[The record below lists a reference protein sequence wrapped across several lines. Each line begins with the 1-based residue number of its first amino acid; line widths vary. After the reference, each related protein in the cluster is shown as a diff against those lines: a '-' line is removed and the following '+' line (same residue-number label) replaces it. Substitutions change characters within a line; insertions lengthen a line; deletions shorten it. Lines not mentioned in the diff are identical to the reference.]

1 MIRVLHIFGRMV
13 RAGAELRTVELM
25 PLLMEKEVHCD
36 FCTLSPGSGA
46 LDPGIRALG
55 GNVYPCPLRPG
66 LLGFPGR
73 FRRLLRRSQ
82 YDILHSHVHYASGYM
97 VRLAH
102 QAGIRGRVVHFR
114 STGDGKPET
123 WGRALYRKVMH
134 RLVDK
139 YATAI
144 VGVSRAAME
153 HAWDAQWRSD
163 PRTQII
169 YNGLDSSRFFQTA
182 PDTTDIR
189 AELGLPRDSRLVISV
204 GRLELPK
211 AHDVLLDAAARA
223 IAEDSRLHFMLV
235 GDGTLRR
242 EMESKARHLNIDR
255 NVHFLG
261 VRDDVPRLLMG
272 SDLFVLSS
280 RREGLP
286 GALLEAIAAGLPV
299 VATNLPGVREVAE
312 HTTLITTVP
321 VENAGALAASIVETL
336 KGGNERIDA
345 PAPFPSAFELQ
356 SCAENVYTMYLRA
369 LGRKPTF

>member
-1 MIRVLHIFGRMV
+1 M
-13 RAGAELRTVELM
+13 
-25 PLLMEKEVHCD
+25 
-36 FCTLSPGSGA
+36 
-46 LDPGIRALG
+46 
-55 GNVYPCPLRPG
+55 
-66 LLGFPGR
+66 
-73 FRRLLRRSQ
+73 
-82 YDILHSHVHYASGYM
+82 
-97 VRLAH
+97 
-102 QAGIRGRVVHFR
+102 
-114 STGDGKPET
+114 
-123 WGRALYRKVMH
+123 
-134 RLVDK
+134 
-139 YATAI
+139 
-144 VGVSRAAME
+144 
-153 HAWDAQWRSD
+153 
-163 PRTQII
+163 
-169 YNGLDSSRFFQTA
+169 
-182 PDTTDIR
+182 
-189 AELGLPRDSRLVISV
+189 GLPRDSRLVISV